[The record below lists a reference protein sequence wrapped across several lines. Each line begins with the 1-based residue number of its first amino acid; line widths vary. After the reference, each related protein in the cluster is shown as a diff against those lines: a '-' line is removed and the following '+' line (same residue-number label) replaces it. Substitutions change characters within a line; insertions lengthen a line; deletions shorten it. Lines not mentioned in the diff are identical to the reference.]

1 MSGRA
6 CSSARALRDRLNQRP
21 PRIHREPPTVSARIA
36 RALRRVCHGAGRHRS
51 GRHRGEPAAA
61 EILQGDGV
69 AAGGRQGRAV
79 TEQRPAPPHSPA
91 REAQL
96 PADADGYH
104 HQQESGAQGGAG
116 PEARGEPFD
125 TSGLRGRS
133 GRRGIDRGLADREL
147 AQKTQSGNLAEQRH
161 SSSFSAA
168 DPRHSAAI
176 ANAFAKAYVNTMLE
190 LRVEP
195 TREAAAW
202 FDEQLKSL
210 RANLEDAQAK
220 LTDYHRQHGIVSD
233 DERVDVDNTR
243 LAVLSE
249 QVLRAQEQ
257 ALLWNTREQQARKFL
272 ERSGSVDRLPD
283 VLDNPFIQKLKTDLL
298 QGEAKLQELATQYGT
313 NYPQYQRRLS
323 ENRSLREK
331 LDAEMRKIVAGIESS
346 ARQSRQREAE
356 LRRALA
362 AQHARVLGLKEN
374 RNELTVLKRNMESA
388 ERTYDTAMQRFVVS
402 QVDSRAS
409 QTNVTVLSP
418 AAVPLKPSRPN
429 IILNIALSWVV
440 GTMLGIGVV
449 ILMETFDRRV
459 RSRGD
464 FDNAWSVPL
473 LGVLNA
479 WRPAEH
485 PQLGRP
491 GGTGRA
497 LPNLGGGM
505 LM

>member
-1 MSGRA
+1 MSLQQFLL
-6 CSSARALRDRLNQRP
+6 ALRARFGVFATVLAATILAATVVSLLLP
-21 PRIHREPPTVSARIA
+21 KTYKATVSLLVDAKDEQSLSN
-36 RALRRVCHGAGRHRS
+36 ALRPLILPQERLSYLQTQMDIITSKKVARKVVQDLKLAENPSTRADFEDQTG
-51 GRHRGEPAAA
+51 GEGSIEDWLVESLLKKLKVETSQSNVIQASFSSTDPRRAAA
-61 EILQGDGV
+61 V
-69 AAGGRQGRAV
+69 
-79 TEQRPAPPHSPA
+79 
-91 REAQL
+91 
-96 PADADGYH
+96 
-104 HQQESGAQGGAG
+104 
-116 PEARGEPFD
+116 
-125 TSGLRGRS
+125 
-133 GRRGIDRGLADREL
+133 
-147 AQKTQSGNLAEQRH
+147 
-161 SSSFSAA
+161 
-168 DPRHSAAI
+168 
-176 ANAFAKAYVNTMLE
+176 ANAFARAYVNTMLE

-243 LAVLSE
+243 LGALSE

-257 ALLWNTREQQARKFL
+257 ALLWNTRERQARDFL

-313 NYPQYQRRLS
+313 NYPQYQRQFS

-331 LDAEMRKIVAGIESS
+331 LEAEMRKIVAGIESS

-356 LRRALA
+356 LRKALA
-362 AQHARVLGLKEN
+362 GQRARVLGLKEN

-409 QTNVTVLSP
+409 QTNVTVLNP
-418 AAVPLKPSRPN
+418 AVVPLKPSRP
-429 IILNIALSWVV
+429 IVVLNIAISVAV
-440 GTMLGIGVV
+440 GMMLGIGIV
-449 ILMETFDRRV
+449 ILMEMFDRRV
-459 RSRGD
+459 RSRND
-464 FDNAWSVPL
+464 LDNAWNVPL

-479 WRPAEH
+479 WRPAEKRR
-485 PQLGRP
+485 LGP
-491 GGTGRA
+491 PDIAGRA
-497 LPNLGGGM
+497 LPSPG
-505 LM
+505 